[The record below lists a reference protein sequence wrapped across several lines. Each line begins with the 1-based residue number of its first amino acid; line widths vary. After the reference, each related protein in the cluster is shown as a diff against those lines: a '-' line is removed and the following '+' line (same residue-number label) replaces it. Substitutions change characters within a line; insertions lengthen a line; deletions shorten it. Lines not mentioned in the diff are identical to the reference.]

1 MKVSEQE
8 IFDALT
14 LYHKNDWKNGQYRGD
29 GIQIGG
35 SDFGLKILQNFFE
48 TSFINISFSTSR
60 ALWAQ
65 GA

>member
-29 GIQIGG
+29 EAFKLEGVIGI
-35 SDFGLKILQNFFE
+35 S
-48 TSFINISFSTSR
+48 
-60 ALWAQ
+60 
-65 GA
+65 

>member
-35 SDFGLKILQNFFE
+35 SDWYLLRHHYSN
-48 TSFINISFSTSR
+48 
-60 ALWAQ
+60 
-65 GA
+65 